1 MAAGRLIA
9 QRLEAGLQIP
19 SELAPLCAKLLRKQ
33 PVSVATLYKGEKR
46 GPKARNGRRDALIS
60 VPARAMQTHFG
71 VVLASNDAQAENPD
85 HPDSA
90 CEIILDE
97 MAEVVPDLSS
107 MKAKNMA
114 LAIRR
119 FEREYQW
126 FSG

>member
-1 MAAGRLIA
+1 
-9 QRLEAGLQIP
+9 
-19 SELAPLCAKLLRKQ
+19 
-33 PVSVATLYKGEKR
+33 
-46 GPKARNGRRDALIS
+46 
-60 VPARAMQTHFG
+60 
-71 VVLASNDAQAENPD
+71 
-85 HPDSA
+85 
-90 CEIILDE
+90 

>member
-1 MAAGRLIA
+1 LD
-9 QRLEAGLQIP
+9 
-19 SELAPLCAKLLRKQ
+19 
-33 PVSVATLYKGEKR
+33 KGKKR
-46 GPKARNGRRDALIS
+46 GPKARNGRRDALVS
-60 VPARAMQTHFG
+60 VLARAMQAHFG